1 MKAMIVSDFVL
12 RSALQLLGICL
23 VIALFMGYVMGAV
36 GTAAAIAAMVPFT
49 GLFSL
54 AAYDEQNNWERFRL
68 TLPLTR
74 RQVVFGRYASIA
86 LLTAGSLALALVLG
100 LGIAAL
106 AGLLPAEW
114 LPESLSPS
122 ENTPE
127 MIVGST
133 VGGVSVVAIAMA
145 VAMPVITRFGMT
157 KAARIVPII
166 VVLIVAFAVAFFGN
180 GVQPTGVL
188 ADLVQ
193 WLDTYNNYLFLAA
206 ALVAVVALIYVAS
219 AFVAAKLYEEK
230 REFWPQ
236 KPEAPSV
243 RKSDCIASPSPR
255 GVVEK
260 CDRASLNSHDRAC
273 ALTRQ
278 SPSRGR
284 NLVKILLW
292 SDFGLY

>member
-1 MKAMIVSDFVL
+1 MKAMIVSDFAVL
-12 RSALQLLGICL
+12 RSVLLQLLGICL

-74 RQVVFGRYASIA
+74 RQVGFGRYASIA
-86 LLTAGSLALALVLG
+86 LLTVGSLALALVLG

-127 MIVGST
+127 MIVGSA
-133 VGGVSVVAIAMA
+133 VGG
-145 VAMPVITRFGMT
+145 
-157 KAARIVPII
+157 
-166 VVLIVAFAVAFFGN
+166 VLIVAFAVAFFGN
-180 GVQPTGVL
+180 GVQLTGVL

-193 WLDTYNNYLFLAA
+193 WLDTGSNYLFLAA
-206 ALVAVVALIYVAS
+206 ALAVVVALIYVAS
-219 AFVAAKLYEEK
+219 AFVAAKLYEK
-230 REFWPQ
+230 REF
-236 KPEAPSV
+236 
-243 RKSDCIASPSPR
+243 
-255 GVVEK
+255 
-260 CDRASLNSHDRAC
+260 
-273 ALTRQ
+273 
-278 SPSRGR
+278 
-284 NLVKILLW
+284 
-292 SDFGLY
+292 

>member
-1 MKAMIVSDFVL
+1 MKAMIVSDFAVL
-12 RSALQLLGICL
+12 RSALLQLLGIYAI
-23 VIALFMGYVMGAV
+23 IALFMGYVMGAV
-36 GTAAAIAAMVPFT
+36 GTAAAIAAMVPFM

-86 LLTAGSLALALVLG
+86 LLTVGSLALALALG

-106 AGLLPAEW
+106 AGLLPAQW
-114 LPESLSPS
+114 LPESLSPA

-133 VGGVSVVAIAMA
+133 IGGVSVVAIAMA

-157 KAARIVPII
+157 KAARIVPVI
-166 VVLIVAFAVAFFGN
+166 VVLIVAFAFFGN
-180 GVQPTGVL
+180 GVQFTGVL

-193 WLDTYNNYLFLAA
+193 WLDTGSNYLFLAA

-219 AFVAAKLYEEK
+219 AFVAAKLYEK
-230 REFWPQ
+230 REF
-236 KPEAPSV
+236 
-243 RKSDCIASPSPR
+243 
-255 GVVEK
+255 
-260 CDRASLNSHDRAC
+260 
-273 ALTRQ
+273 
-278 SPSRGR
+278 
-284 NLVKILLW
+284 
-292 SDFGLY
+292 

>member
-1 MKAMIVSDFVL
+1 MKAMIVSDFAVL
-12 RSALQLLGICL
+12 RSVLLQLLGICL

-86 LLTAGSLALALVLG
+86 LLTVGSLALALVLG

-180 GVQPTGVL
+180 GVQLTGVL
-188 ADLVQ
+188 DAVQRAERFLPDLFQ
-193 WLDTYNNYLFLAA
+193 LFFHKRMLLFVIIQKNK
-206 ALVAVVALIYVAS
+206 ALRPDRGRKTRLPRYHPLFAEIL
-219 AFVAAKLYEEK
+219 
-230 REFWPQ
+230 RCFWPGNGGH
-236 KPEAPSV
+236 AG
-243 RKSDCIASPSPR
+243 AS
-255 GVVEK
+255 
-260 CDRASLNSHDRAC
+260 
-273 ALTRQ
+273 
-278 SPSRGR
+278 
-284 NLVKILLW
+284 
-292 SDFGLY
+292 

>member
-1 MKAMIVSDFVL
+1 MKAMIVSDFAVL
-12 RSALQLLGICL
+12 RSVLLQLLGICL

-68 TLPLTR
+68 TR

-86 LLTAGSLALALVLG
+86 LLTVGSLALALVLG

-114 LPESLSPS
+114 LPESRSPS

-127 MIVGST
+127 LIVGST

-145 VAMPVITRFGMT
+145 VAMPVIARFGMT

-180 GVQPTGVL
+180 GVQLTGVL

-193 WLDTYNNYLFLAA
+193 WLDTGNNYLFLAA
-206 ALVAVVALIYVAS
+206 ALVAIVALIYVAS
-219 AFVAAKLYEEK
+219 AFVAAKLYEK
-230 REFWPQ
+230 REF
-236 KPEAPSV
+236 
-243 RKSDCIASPSPR
+243 
-255 GVVEK
+255 
-260 CDRASLNSHDRAC
+260 
-273 ALTRQ
+273 
-278 SPSRGR
+278 
-284 NLVKILLW
+284 
-292 SDFGLY
+292 

>member
-1 MKAMIVSDFVL
+1 MKAIIVSDFAVL
-12 RSALQLLGICL
+12 RSALLQLLGICL

-36 GTAAAIAAMVPFT
+36 DTAAAIAAMIPFT

-133 VGGVSVVAIAMA
+133 VGGVSVVAIAN
-145 VAMPVITRFGMT
+145 V
-157 KAARIVPII
+157 
-166 VVLIVAFAVAFFGN
+166 
-180 GVQPTGVL
+180 TGIC
-188 ADLVQ
+188 
-193 WLDTYNNYLFLAA
+193 A
-206 ALVAVVALIYVAS
+206 ALTLRATLTGPATAS
-219 AFVAAKLYEEK
+219 SIRGHASSNPPSNPCAPIRAANPSAAHPPSC
-230 REFWPQ
+230 WSTPSSACA
-236 KPEAPSV
+236 APST
-243 RKSDCIASPSPR
+243 SPAPPAPSSEGTASRSSP
-255 GVVEK
+255 
-260 CDRASLNSHDRAC
+260 
-273 ALTRQ
+273 TR
-278 SPSRGR
+278 STRPPPRS
-284 NLVKILLW
+284 
-292 SDFGLY
+292 

>member
-1 MKAMIVSDFVL
+1 MKAMIVSDFAVL
-12 RSALQLLGICL
+12 RSVLLQLLGICL

-86 LLTAGSLALALVLG
+86 LLTVGSLALALVLG

-166 VVLIVAFAVAFFGN
+166 VVLIVAFFGN
-180 GVQPTGVL
+180 GVQLTGVL

-193 WLDTYNNYLFLAA
+193 WLDTGNNYLFLAA

-219 AFVAAKLYEEK
+219 AFVAAKLYEK
-230 REFWPQ
+230 REF
-236 KPEAPSV
+236 
-243 RKSDCIASPSPR
+243 
-255 GVVEK
+255 
-260 CDRASLNSHDRAC
+260 
-273 ALTRQ
+273 
-278 SPSRGR
+278 
-284 NLVKILLW
+284 
-292 SDFGLY
+292 